1 MEKHEADK
9 SGSLGQTSLLEEW
22 ENRLRRDLESQMVK
36 WSRNFQAVRCR
47 VPLAGDSLVMGFSSY
62 KGASSQG

>member
-36 WSRNFQAVRCR
+36 RSRNFQAVRCR
-47 VPLAGDSLVMGFSSY
+47 VPLAGVSLVMGFSSY
-62 KGASSQG
+62 TGASSQG